1 MFTFAIYNF
10 ILWGATLSAYAYEKS
25 TSKNAQMVF
34 YSVAFLIPFSFL
46 AIRYDIGTDYQHYVD
61 YFYKIASGNI
71 VFKEPGY
78 LLVNYLLSYF
88 DLDVQWLFVF
98 FGLFMMLF
106 FYKALPRDGFAM
118 GVFLFIALFYLYQG
132 YSVMRQGLAIAIM
145 AYAMKYIYH
154 KKFLPYLLWAIF
166 AMMFHLSTALILL
179 IMYPFA
185 NMRTN
190 RIVLIITIILFLIM
204 VQLTNITERIL
215 EFGAMLIPKY
225 KWYLTSSH
233 LVSAKTGLGIGGTL
247 IKISIPI
254 TIIFFKDKIIN
265 RYPEA
270 NVLIN
275 FYFLYTIFYLLHTKM
290 SLFGRL
296 EDIFIFSAILSIVY
310 FSKTFEIKGRVIILF
325 IIGLFYYLMFMRYI
339 ATGTKGADNG
349 GVYVNP
355 YQTVLFDKV
364 GER

>member
-1 MFTFAIYNF
+1 MFTYAIYNF
-10 ILWGATLSAYAYEKS
+10 ILWGATLSAYAYEK
-25 TSKNAQMVF
+25 TESKNSRIVF
-34 YSVAFLIPFSFL
+34 YSIAFFIPFIFL
-46 AIRYDIGTDYQHYVD
+46 AIRYDIGTDYQNYVD
-61 YFYKIASGNI
+61 YFYVIANGNI
-71 VFKEPGY
+71 VMKEPGY
-78 LLVNYLLSYF
+78 LFVNYFIASF
-88 DLDVQWLFVF
+88 GFDVQWLFVF
-98 FGLFMMLF
+98 FGFFMMLF
-106 FYKALPRDGFAM
+106 FYKALPRDGFTL

-145 AYAMKYIYH
+145 AYAMKYIYS
-154 KKFLPYLLWAIF
+154 KKFLPYLFWAIF

-179 IMYPFA
+179 VMYPFA
-185 NMRTN
+185 NIKTN
-190 RIVLIITIILFLIM
+190 KIILIVIIIAFFIM
-204 VQLTNITERIL
+204 VKFTNISAKVL

-225 KWYLTSSH
+225 KWYLASQH
-233 LVSAKTGLGIGGTL
+233 LVVAKAGLGISGTI

-254 TIIFFKDKIIN
+254 TIIFFKDEIIN
-265 RYPEA
+265 KYAEA

-275 FYFLYTIFYLLHTKM
+275 FYFLYTIFYLLHTQM

-339 ATGTKGADNG
+339 ATGTAGADNG

-355 YQTVLFDKV
+355 YQTVLFDRV
-364 GER
+364 GKK